1 MQLRM
6 LGLSLKTKKADSLI
20 PLFGGFCFFLSA
32 IEIMI
37 PKPVPFFRMGL
48 ANLPLLLGIDLFS
61 FPAFILLL
69 AIKVLGQALISG
81 TLFSYVLLFS
91 AVGTFSSGL
100 LMYAMRK
107 IPRKAISFMG
117 ISLAGA
123 FVSNS
128 LQFLLAVLIMFGKS
142 AVYIIPPVFSL
153 GAITAVAIGWFA
165 SEFEIQSV
173 WYQRVKAERFDFVP
187 DNSQEVRLGNDKNGS
202 AKTTNCILRDK
213 YLRIGSGISL
223 FLILLFVPFLPVQAL
238 VLGAALILCAA
249 DKQKLN
255 FLNLIFMFTA
265 ITVFNLFPPMGK
277 IIFSIGSIDITNQA
291 LLRGFEK
298 AIVLIGMIY
307 ISKWML
313 KAKMN
318 FKSRIGKSIQEAFNA
333 FYKLLSVKHE
343 IKPKMIIPTID
354 SVLLSINKL

>member
-1 MQLRM
+1 MLR
-6 LGLSLKTKKADSLI
+6 LSLKTKKADTLI

-37 PKPVPFFRMGL
+37 PKPVPFFRIGL
-48 ANLPLLLGIDLFS
+48 ANLPVILGIDLFS
-61 FPAFILLL
+61 FPAFVLLL
-69 AIKVLGQALISG
+69 VIKVLGQALISG
-81 TLFSYVLLFS
+81 TLFSYIVLFS
-91 AVGTFSSGL
+91 AIGTFSSGL

-107 IPRKAISFMG
+107 IPRKTISFMG

-128 LQFLLAVLIMFGKS
+128 LQFLLAVLLMFGKS

-153 GAITAVAIGWFA
+153 GTLTALFLGWFA

-173 WYQRVKAERFDFVP
+173 WYQRVKAERFDFVS
-187 DNSQEVRLGNDKNGS
+187 DNSQAVRHY
-202 AKTTNCILRDK
+202 KTEPESEKTKSKALRDR

-249 DKQKLN
+249 DRQKLN

-277 IIFSIGSIDITNQA
+277 IIFSIGSIDITHQA

-298 AIVLIGMIY
+298 AIVLLGMIY

-318 FKSRIGKSIQEAFNA
+318 FKSRIGKSIQEAFSV

-354 SVLLSINKL
+354 SVLLSINRL

>member
-1 MQLRM
+1 M

>member
-1 MQLRM
+1 
-6 LGLSLKTKKADSLI
+6 
-20 PLFGGFCFFLSA
+20 
-32 IEIMI
+32 
-37 PKPVPFFRMGL
+37 
-48 ANLPLLLGIDLFS
+48 
-61 FPAFILLL
+61 
-69 AIKVLGQALISG
+69 
-81 TLFSYVLLFS
+81 
-91 AVGTFSSGL
+91 
-100 LMYAMRK
+100 
-107 IPRKAISFMG
+107 MG

-318 FKSRIGKSIQEAFNA
+318 FKSRIGKSIQEAFNV